1 MEKFTIGKGLL
12 FLQKYIR
19 PYRKHFAAF
28 YGGWLVE
35 TIIAVL
41 LPKLLGVM
49 LDEIV
54 YRQDVAG
61 FMKVSGIAA
70 IISIYSC
77 ILYYWLYAQHHYLM
91 IMFTFHIKVDVFE
104 KFMKIEPLR
113 LKRFRTGEVIALIQ
127 EYPAE
132 CMHFLIRGVI
142 HQINNFVI
150 IAAVLVFSFRL
161 SAAAGAAM
169 AVLSGLCGIV
179 TFCAGKSSG
188 RASVR
193 QRDEYGRYIGW
204 LYEILENSVTIKLL
218 GAQDLIRA
226 KFERYSEKLF
236 REKDRMSITQSLS
249 GQVIKGVFLIAR
261 LAVLGTAVYMTAKDS
276 LTIGSFTV
284 IITYFNK
291 LTGTLTDINQK
302 WTDAQTRAGYIKKLH
317 EFMECPDEEDTGKL
331 VMEQCRGDIRI
342 RNMKFSYGEK
352 EVFRNFNLH
361 ITSGEKVAVTGA
373 SGSGKST
380 LAELLTGMLKPER
393 GTIQIDGNGIEEY
406 TLRSLRSR
414 IGILWQD
421 ALIIEG
427 SLKDN
432 LLLADSRASD
442 RQMWSALWESE
453 LGDYAEGLE
462 NGIDTVISGTLSGG
476 QKQRL
481 AIAQLCLR
489 NPDII
494 IFDEP
499 TAALDDETEYR
510 LIEHWRKLFK
520 NKTLIVITHRPKPLE
535 LCDRVIR
542 VENER
547 II

>member
-41 LPKLLGVM
+41 LPKLLGIM

-54 YRQDVAG
+54 YRQDVAE

-161 SAAAGAAM
+161 SAVAGAAM
-169 AVLSGLCGIV
+169 AMLSGLCGIV

-204 LYEILENSVTIKLL
+204 LYEILENSVTVKLL

-236 REKDRMSITQSLS
+236 REKDRMSITKSLS

-331 VMEQCRGDIRI
+331 VMEHCRGDIRI

-361 ITSGEKVAVTGA
+361 ITFGEKVAVTGA

-380 LAELLTGMLKPER
+380 LAELMTGMLKPER
-393 GTIQIDGNGIEEY
+393 GTIQIDGNRIEEY

-442 RQMWSALWESE
+442 RQMWRALWESE
-453 LGDYAEGLE
+453 LGDYAERLE

-520 NKTLIVITHRPKPLE
+520 DKTLIVITHRPKPLE

-542 VENER
+542 VEKEK
-547 II
+547 